1 MLEIPPIFQI
11 KIKGQQPFYFNN
23 TIIQLLLLWLKIGLS
38 FEQTH
43 KYIHTYI
50 HTYIYIMP
58 IPSF

>member
-50 HTYIYIMP
+50 HIYI
-58 IPSF
+58 